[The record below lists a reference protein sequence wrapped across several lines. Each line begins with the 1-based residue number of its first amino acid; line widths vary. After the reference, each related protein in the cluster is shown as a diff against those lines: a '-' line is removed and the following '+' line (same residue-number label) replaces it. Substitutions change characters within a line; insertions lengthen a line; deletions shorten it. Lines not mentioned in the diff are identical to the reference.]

1 MTQSDVGNFTSLL
14 EQSLERVNISKN
26 MVVILGD
33 FNATSPT
40 WTCGVDQYNTAGK
53 SLEPLALRYNL
64 KQCVDFPTHIRH
76 DGSLG
81 STLDLCFTN
90 NVQAIRKVTS
100 LPPLGQSDH
109 TMVGCSI
116 DLSPVK
122 SQPVHP
128 KRRVFLY
135 DNVDLALVN
144 EELSAINWSGI
155 SAASSIDTAWH
166 RWKSLFFSVV
176 DKHIPSKLVGAPK
189 NKPPWLDKPLK
200 VQIRQKHLAWKEYKR
215 TRSVES
221 LSNFRLIRNKVTKS
235 LRLAEKQ
242 YLLSLHR
249 NTRNTH
255 SPTSARHFWNH
266 IKLLTG
272 QHRKATIP
280 DLQTTNPDGTTNVFS
295 DDQAKADLLNAFF
308 AQQTNLADVPLTLP
322 DLSNFYTDEHVA
334 DSLSTSSTEVFD
346 TLVKLKAGKA
356 PGKDSITPELLSKC
370 ASGIANSLSLL
381 FNRSFSECRIPRD

>member
-1 MTQSDVGNFTSLL
+1 
-14 EQSLERVNISKN
+14 

-53 SLEPLALRYNL
+53 SLQPLALRYNL

-76 DGSLG
+76 DGTLG

-116 DLSPVK
+116 DLSPAK

-128 KRRVFLY
+128 KCRVFLY

-144 EELSAINWSGI
+144 EELSAINWSEI
-155 SAASSIDTAWH
+155 SAASSIDSAWH

-176 DKHIPSKLVGAPK
+176 LKHIPSKLVGAP
-189 NKPPWLDKPLK
+189 PPPPQKKTHAWLDKPLK

-215 TRSVES
+215 TRSLES
-221 LSNFRLIRNKVTKS
+221 LSSFRLIRNKVTKS
-235 LRLAEKQ
+235 LRLAE
-242 YLLSLHR
+242 
-249 NTRNTH
+249 
-255 SPTSARHFWNH
+255 
-266 IKLLTG
+266 
-272 QHRKATIP
+272 
-280 DLQTTNPDGTTNVFS
+280 
-295 DDQAKADLLNAFF
+295 
-308 AQQTNLADVPLTLP
+308 
-322 DLSNFYTDEHVA
+322 
-334 DSLSTSSTEVFD
+334 SSTFSHFTG
-346 TLVKLKAGKA
+346 TLGI
-356 PGKDSITPELLSKC
+356 PFLLHLLGI
-370 ASGIANSLSLL
+370 SGNVSSA
-381 FNRSFSECRIPRD
+381 